1 MGHFYQTWG
10 TYFYLDISM
19 IHYNHLTLNQHYF
32 ARSIPFLRIF
42 SLLVHFISHQFSLS
56 YYLLLHI
63 ASKIHRI
70 YFIFI
75 NTLPVIIIIPLFLI
89 LKRNILRLQFG
100 TLVSI
105 NKPSKT
111 ILLLS
116 LHLCRGYY

>member
-1 MGHFYQTWG
+1 MF
-10 TYFYLDISM
+10 
-19 IHYNHLTLNQHYF
+19 HYNHLTLNQHYF

-63 ASKIHRI
+63 TSKIHRI

-116 LHLCRGYY
+116 LHFVEVIIKIQLFLVFSSKNKK